1 MTFTNF
7 YVLENVL
14 NHGDFALISAEKS
27 NLSPEVNT
35 RRTLSLRDTISR
47 PFGGPRFTATKGRYG
62 GHNERGFMI
71 LNFEDAAI
79 KALAKRFWQD
89 AVIIGHGGYVVEYH
103 FDGVPDIVMQGW
115 ELVGPE
121 DTDNFTEIQLT
132 NGKFVRFKLRYPK

>member
-27 NLSPEVNT
+27 NLPSETNI
-35 RRTLSLRDTISR
+35 RRTLSLRDVLSR
-47 PFGGPRFTATKGRYG
+47 PFGGPRFTATKGRYSQ
-62 GHNERGFMI
+62 HNERGFMV

-89 AVIIGHGGYVVEYH
+89 AIIIGHGGYVVEYH
-103 FDGVPDIVMQGW
+103 FDGTPDIVMQGW
-115 ELVGPE
+115 ELVGP
-121 DTDNFTEIQLT
+121 DATDNFTEIQLT
-132 NGKFVRFKLRYPK
+132 SGKFVRFHLRYPK